1 MLPEKRPM
9 PHVDSI
15 AMVNDYIRR
24 FGESVAVELHPLD
37 ADGYTD
43 IRHGKVVIGI
53 NAYVERNVLLILA
66 RMGTVSEQDDAGLY
80 RKLLEFNFLAT
91 RSCCFAIDEQRK
103 RIYLRAMRSLDA
115 LEYEEFAELLETVAT
130 VAETMRTRLPELA
143 G

>member
-1 MLPEKRPM
+1 MLLEKRPM

-15 AMVNDYIRR
+15 QMVNDYIRR
-24 FGESVAVELHPLD
+24 FGDAVAVEMHPLD

-43 IRHGKVVIGI
+43 IRHGTVVIGI

-66 RMGTVSEQDDAGLY
+66 RMGSVSDQDAGPLY

-130 VAETMRTRLPELA
+130 VADIMRARLPELA